1 MPDEDDRCPAE
12 DAACSREEGM
22 LHEGCSWRA
31 CTAGERGGGPGSYS
45 CSGPPAG
52 DARPGGQRVSGVPLA
67 MVGAGRRVKLLALHT
82 GRECAARLSAMGLV
96 PGAEIEVLRNAS
108 RGPFMVSVKG
118 SRVVLGRGVAQR
130 VMVG

>member
-1 MPDEDDRCPAE
+1 MPGEHDRFEAE
-12 DAACSREEGM
+12 DAAIVPGDCM
-22 LHEGCSWRA
+22 LHDGCSWRA
-31 CTAGERGGGPGSYS
+31 CAAEGDGGG
-45 CSGPPAG
+45 SGPNPCPVPPPGEARS
-52 DARPGGQRVSGVPLA
+52 ARPGVSGVPLA
-67 MVGAGRRVKLLALHT
+67 MVGAGRKVKLLALHT
-82 GRECAARLSAMGLV
+82 GRECAARLAAMGLV